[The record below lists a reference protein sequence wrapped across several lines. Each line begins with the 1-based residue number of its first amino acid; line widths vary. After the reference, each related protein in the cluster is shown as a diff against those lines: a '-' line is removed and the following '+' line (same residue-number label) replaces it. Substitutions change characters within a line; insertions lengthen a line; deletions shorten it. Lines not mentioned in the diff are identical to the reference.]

1 MDFGEWLGAA
11 LGLGK
16 TGPLE
21 SPKGLCDWPRSFID
35 CEGLLRWTRV
45 SLGTQVL
52 WHHERVSNLLLKPAE
67 AQN

>member
-21 SPKGLCDWPRSFID
+21 SPKGLCDWPRRFIGS
-35 CEGLLRWTRV
+35 EGAATVDKSV
-45 SLGTQVL
+45 SGDTGLVA
-52 WHHERVSNLLLKPAE
+52 S
-67 AQN
+67 